1 MSSPALDRSATAL
14 APAPQGW
21 RERFLVSRE
30 YSWLWLA
37 QVISAFGDWVGLF
50 AITAVVLA
58 PSPAQAT
65 RIPADPV
72 AFVPTPVALAQ
83 MTNDAHAANVRAA
96 LQELRSDVGGSA
108 G

>member
-1 MSSPALDRSATAL
+1 MFTTLSHPHLTARI
-14 APAPQGW
+14 AA
-21 RERFLVSRE
+21 
-30 YSWLWLA
+30 
-37 QVISAFGDWVGLF
+37 GLF
-50 AITAVVLA
+50 AITALALA

-65 RIPADPV
+65 RIPADPI
-72 AFVPTPVALAQ
+72 AFVATPVALVQ

>member
-1 MSSPALDRSATAL
+1 MFTTLSRPRITTRIAAGLFAMTAL
-14 APAPQGW
+14 A
-21 RERFLVSRE
+21 
-30 YSWLWLA
+30 
-37 QVISAFGDWVGLF
+37 
-50 AITAVVLA
+50 LA

-83 MTNDAHAANVRAA
+83 MTIDAHAASVRAA